1 MRTLDLA
8 DSLVLAG
15 KHETAVASLARPAG
29 EQLAPFLQSGELN
42 PTTLG
47 AVAASFLSVSPVTRE
62 FAPYDLSLHSL
73 ARLEAALDVL
83 FGPDPLPAPSPNN
96 PLLVLL
102 GQYIGEALRQ
112 AHQGSWEGS
121 FQHYDRARVLVGH
134 RSWQPFQLIFDRWQ
148 FGNGAPIRIGIQS
161 ALSQRDSP
169 AWAHRIVCPIEPP
182 MPWSEGLWPNVML
195 MPDLAGYVSQGII
208 ARYCET
214 ALRQPLDGSMSS
226 VAALDGFVGL
236 IAPPGIAT
244 DPNEAWVRRIAVLL
258 GAYLGEVLCR
268 AAAGTGWLSS
278 NETANNPDAYV
289 MVLRNGRHAQPVT
302 EILSRFGQAAKIR
315 LSDYLRDVILASKPP
330 SRPPR

>member
-29 EQLAPFLQSGELN
+29 EQLAPFLQGGEVD

-83 FGPDPLPAPSPNN
+83 FGPDPLPAPSTNN

-112 AHQGSWEGS
+112 CHHGSWDGS
-121 FQHYDRARVLVGH
+121 FQHCDRARVLVGH
-134 RSWQPFQLIFDRWQ
+134 RSWQPFQLLFDRWQ

-161 ALSQRDSP
+161 ALSQRDTP

-182 MPWSEGLWPNVML
+182 MPWSDGEWPSVQL
-195 MPDLAGYVSQGII
+195 MHDLSAYVSEGII
-208 ARYCET
+208 ARHCET

-236 IAPPGIAT
+236 IAPPGVAA

-268 AAAGTGWLSS
+268 AAAGTGWLTAS
-278 NETANNPDAYV
+278 ETASGPDAYV
-289 MVLRNGRHAQPVT
+289 LVLQNGRHAQPVT
-302 EILSRFGQAAKIR
+302 EILARFGQTSKIR
-315 LSDYLRDVILASKPP
+315 LSDYLRDVMLASKPP
-330 SRPPR
+330 R

>member
-29 EQLAPFLQSGELN
+29 EHLAPFLHANDLN
-42 PTTLG
+42 PATLG
-47 AVAASFLSVSPVTRE
+47 TVAASFLSVSPVTRE

-83 FGPDPLPAPSPNN
+83 FGPDPLPAPSPSN
-96 PLLVLL
+96 PLLALL

-121 FQHYDRARVLVGH
+121 FQQYDRARVLVGH

-161 ALSQRDSP
+161 ALSQRESP
-169 AWAHRIVCPIEPP
+169 AWTHRIVCPIEPP
-182 MPWSEGLWPNVML
+182 MPWNEGAWPGVAL
-195 MPDLAGYVSQGII
+195 MPDLSAYVSQGII

-226 VAALDGFVGL
+226 IGALDGFVGL
-236 IAPPGIAT
+236 IAPPGVAA
-244 DPNEAWVRRIAVLL
+244 DPNEAWVRRVAVLL

-268 AAAGTGWLSS
+268 AAAGTGWLRSDEIVS
-278 NETANNPDAYV
+278 DPDAYV

-302 EILSRFGQAAKIR
+302 EILSRFGQASKIR
-315 LSDYLRDVILASKPP
+315 LSDYLRDVMLASKPP
-330 SRPPR
+330 I

>member
-29 EQLAPFLQSGELN
+29 EHLAPFLQANDLN
-42 PTTLG
+42 PATLG
-47 AVAASFLSVSPVTRE
+47 SVAASFLSVSPVTRE

-96 PLLVLL
+96 PLLALL

-121 FQHYDRARVLVGH
+121 FQQYDRARVLVGH

-161 ALSQRDSP
+161 ALSQRESP

-182 MPWSEGLWPNVML
+182 MPWSEGLWPGVAL
-195 MPDLAGYVSQGII
+195 MPDLSAYVSQGII

-226 VAALDGFVGL
+226 IGALDGFVSL
-236 IAPPGIAT
+236 IAPPGVAA
-244 DPNEAWVRRIAVLL
+244 DPNEAWVRRVAVLL

-268 AAAGTGWLSS
+268 AAAGTGWLRSD
-278 NETANNPDAYV
+278 EAVTDPDAYV

-302 EILSRFGQAAKIR
+302 EILSRFGQASKIR
-315 LSDYLRDVILASKPP
+315 LSDYLRDVMLASKPP
-330 SRPPR
+330 L